1 MHLAQPWMKYV
12 IVVLI
17 VGLVIG
23 SGIGWAVKPVP
34 PEYVAKTEL
43 DKVNAD
49 LTKVKADLDKLRTD
63 YNKLKADYDALLKA
77 GLTGEILIGGLHP
90 LTGDLA
96 TYGQNSKVAAEFAA
110 EEINALLKAT
120 GAKWTLKI
128 VTEDTET
135 KPDVC
140 LEKVK
145 SLAAKGIKFMVGP
158 MSSGEIRNIK
168 GYCDANKI
176 LTISQSSTAPALG
189 VPGDFIFRF
198 CPNDAWQGRA
208 IARLLYADGIR
219 YVVAAWRGDAWGDG
233 LEDAA
238 EKRFNELG
246 GTFVAEVRYAPE
258 AKEFSAEAKA
268 LSDAVSSAVTKYGK
282 DKVGVYFISF
292 EEVAIFFSACK
303 EYPILLE
310 VKWYGSD
317 GTVQSAAMIE
327 DKAVA
332 AFSIKTNF
340 KNPIFTPVETAKF
353 YKVRDK
359 VKAVLGRVPDSYAYS
374 AYDIVWALAYSLMT
388 VDKYDSEAVRAVL
401 PDVVKSLLG
410 ASGWVML
417 DANGDRAPTDYDI
430 WVIVE
435 TTPGVYD
442 WKLISKWIL
451 DTDSIKW
458 L

>member
-1 MHLAQPWMKYV
+1 MAQPWMKYV

-238 EKRFNELG
+238 EKRFSELG
-246 GTFVAEVRYAPE
+246 GNFTAKVRYAPE

-268 LSDAVSSAVTKYGK
+268 LSDAVSSAVAKYGR
-282 DKVGVYFISF
+282 DKVGVYFIAF
-292 EEVAIFFSACK
+292 EEVVIFFSACK
-303 EYPILLE
+303 EYTVLTE

-317 GTVQSAAMIE
+317 GTVQSAAMLG

-332 AFSIKTNF
+332 AFSVKTKF